1 MTSDRPVAR
10 LWVHR
15 WFKKKKPAAPLWMT
29 SDTPVTRPWVQ
40 KKKSAAPLWMTSDT
54 PVTRPWVW
62 EGEEFN
68 GNELVCKELYAC

>member
-1 MTSDRPVAR
+1 MASEEASWPSIVLLNT
-10 LWVHR
+10 
-15 WFKKKKPAAPLWMT
+15 KKPAAPLWMT